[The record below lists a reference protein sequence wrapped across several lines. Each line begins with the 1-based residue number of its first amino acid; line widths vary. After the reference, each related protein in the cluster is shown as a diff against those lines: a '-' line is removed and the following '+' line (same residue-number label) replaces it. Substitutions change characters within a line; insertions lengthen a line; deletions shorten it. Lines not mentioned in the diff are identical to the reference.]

1 MFHGLVRDEAGRPV
15 EGAIVAVVS
24 GTGRYREIAARTGP
38 DGTYRLSGVEPGT
51 YELRASHPSLGVG
64 TASADVSRAGGSAEV
79 NFTLG
84 K

>member
-15 EGAIVAVVS
+15 EGAIVAVVR
-24 GTGRYREIAARTGP
+24 GTGRYREIAARSGP
-38 DGTYRLSGVEPGT
+38 DGTYRLGGVEPGT

-64 TASADVSRAGGSAEV
+64 TASAEVSGAGDSAEV